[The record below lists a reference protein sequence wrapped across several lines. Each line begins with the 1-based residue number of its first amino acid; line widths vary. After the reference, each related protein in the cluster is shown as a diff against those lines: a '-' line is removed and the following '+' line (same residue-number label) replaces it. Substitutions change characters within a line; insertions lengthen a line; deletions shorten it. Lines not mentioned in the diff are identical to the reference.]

1 MTIIIN
7 KKKKGTL
14 HIEFEHRGLEDLI
27 SQMDKVSNRIAF
39 SLVIAALIIGSSIVI
54 QINKG
59 PMFLDFP
66 ILGVL
71 GFVTAG
77 IMGLWLAI
85 TILRSGKL

>member
-1 MTIIIN
+1 
-7 KKKKGTL
+7 
-14 HIEFEHRGLEDLI
+14 
-27 SQMDKVSNRIAF
+27 MDKVSNRIAF

-59 PMFLDFP
+59 HTFLDFP
-66 ILGVL
+66 ILGIL